1 MGTAGTVLKTA
12 SVIFGA
18 LILLAALG
26 ASVAVSYYDERIA
39 EDCDDTVG
47 TIGQVVGA
55 DEGQCQDAKDQ
66 RDTLDSLISPFRVAG
81 VLLVLLPIAHSL
93 LRRGGE

>member
-18 LILLAALG
+18 LILLAAFG
-26 ASVAVSYYDERIA
+26 VSLVVSFYDERIA

-55 DEGQCQDAKDQ
+55 DEGQCQDAKEQ
-66 RDTLDSLISPFRVAG
+66 RDTLDSLVMPLNVAG
-81 VLLVLLPIAHSL
+81 ALLVLLPIATSL
-93 LRRGGE
+93 IGRSRE

>member
-47 TIGQVVGA
+47 TKGQVVGA

-81 VLLVLLPIAHSL
+81 ALLVLLPIAHSL

>member
-39 EDCDDTVG
+39 EDC
-47 TIGQVVGA
+47 
-55 DEGQCQDAKDQ
+55 E
-66 RDTLDSLISPFRVAG
+66 
-81 VLLVLLPIAHSL
+81 
-93 LRRGGE
+93 

>member
-1 MGTAGTVLKTA
+1 MKTA

-18 LILLAALG
+18 LILLAAFG
-26 ASVAVSYYDERIA
+26 VSLVVSLYDERIA

-55 DEGQCQDAKDQ
+55 DEGQCQDAKEQ
-66 RDTLDSLISPFRVAG
+66 RDTLDSLVMPLNVAG
-81 VLLVLLPIAHSL
+81 ALLVLLPIATSL
-93 LRRGGE
+93 IGRSRV

>member
-1 MGTAGTVLKTA
+1 MKTA

-18 LILLAALG
+18 LILLAAFG
-26 ASVAVSYYDERIA
+26 VSLVVSFYDERIA

-55 DEGQCQDAKDQ
+55 DEGQCQDAKEQ
-66 RDTLDSLISPFRVAG
+66 RDTLDSLVMPLNVAG
-81 VLLVLLPIAHSL
+81 ALLVLLPIATSL
-93 LRRGGE
+93 IGRSRE

>member
-66 RDTLDSLISPFRVAG
+66 RHTLDSLILPLRVAG
-81 VLLVLLPIAHSL
+81 ALLVLLPIAHSL

>member
-81 VLLVLLPIAHSL
+81 ALLVLLPIAHPL

>member
-18 LILLAALG
+18 LILLTALG
-26 ASVAVSYYDERIA
+26 VSVVVSYYDEGIA

-66 RDTLDSLISPFRVAG
+66 RDTLESLILPLYLMGA
-81 VLLVLLPIAHSL
+81 LLVAMPIAHSL
-93 LRRGGE
+93 LRRRKE

>member
-26 ASVAVSYYDERIA
+26 ASFVVSYYDERIA

-55 DEGQCQDAKDQ
+55 DEGQCQDAKEQ
-66 RDTLDSLISPFRVAG
+66 RDTLDSLVMPLNVLGA
-81 VLLVLLPIAHSL
+81 LLVVLPIARSL
-93 LRRGGE
+93 IGRSKE

>member
-12 SVIFGA
+12 LVIFGA

-81 VLLVLLPIAHSL
+81 ALLVLLPIAHSL

>member
-81 VLLVLLPIAHSL
+81 ALLVLLPITHSL
-93 LRRGGE
+93 LRRGEE

>member
-1 MGTAGTVLKTA
+1 MGSTGTVLKTA

-18 LILLAALG
+18 LILLAAFG
-26 ASVAVSYYDERIA
+26 VSLVVSFYDERIA

-55 DEGQCQDAKDQ
+55 DEGQCQDAKEQ
-66 RDTLDSLISPFRVAG
+66 RDTLDSLVMPLNVAG
-81 VLLVLLPIAHSL
+81 ALLVLLPIATSL
-93 LRRGGE
+93 IGRSRE

>member
-1 MGTAGTVLKTA
+1 MGTATTVLKTA

-26 ASVAVSYYDERIA
+26 ASVVVSYYDERIA

-47 TIGQVVGA
+47 TIGQAVGA

-66 RDTLDSLISPFRVAG
+66 RDTLDSLVPPLNVVGA
-81 VLLVLLPIAHSL
+81 LLVITPIAHSL
-93 LRRGGE
+93 LGRGRE

>member
-18 LILLAALG
+18 LIILAAFG
-26 ASVAVSYYDERIA
+26 ASLVVSYYDERIA

-55 DEGQCQDAKDQ
+55 DEGQCQDARGQ
-66 RDTLDSLISPFRVAG
+66 RDVLDSLVMPLYAIGA
-81 VLLVLLPIAHSL
+81 LLAILPIVRL
-93 LRRGGE
+93 LTGRSKE

>member
-39 EDCDDTVG
+39 EDCDDTGG

-81 VLLVLLPIAHSL
+81 ALLVLLPIAHSL

>member
-1 MGTAGTVLKTA
+1 MGSAGTVLKTA

-18 LILLAALG
+18 LILLAAFG
-26 ASVAVSYYDERIA
+26 VSLVVSFYDERIA

-55 DEGQCQDAKDQ
+55 DEGQCQDAKEQ
-66 RDTLDSLISPFRVAG
+66 RDTLDSLVMPLNVAG
-81 VLLVLLPIAHSL
+81 ALLVLLPIATSL
-93 LRRGGE
+93 IGRSRE

>member
-39 EDCDDTVG
+39 EDWDDTVG

-81 VLLVLLPIAHSL
+81 ALLVLLPIAHSL

>member
-1 MGTAGTVLKTA
+1 MGSAGTVLKTA

-18 LILLAALG
+18 LILLAAFGGSLG
-26 ASVAVSYYDERIA
+26 VSFYDERIA

-55 DEGQCQDAKDQ
+55 DEGQCQDAKEQ
-66 RDTLDSLISPFRVAG
+66 RDTLDSLVMPLNVAG
-81 VLLVLLPIAHSL
+81 ALLVLLPIATSL
-93 LRRGGE
+93 IGRSRE

>member
-18 LILLAALG
+18 LILLVALG

-81 VLLVLLPIAHSL
+81 ALLVLLPIAHSL

>member
-1 MGTAGTVLKTA
+1 MGTATTVLKTA

-26 ASVAVSYYDERIA
+26 ASVVVSYYDERIA

-66 RDTLDSLISPFRVAG
+66 RDTLDSLVLPLNVAG
-81 VLLVLLPIAHSL
+81 ALLVITPIVHSL
-93 LRRGGE
+93 LGRGRQ